1 MEYTIQVQ
9 LLGGLDLK
17 AENRSIRLPRGQA
30 KLALSMLLIG
40 APGTVSFDALADELW
55 GDFWPHDS
63 KNGIQQVVANLRRVM
78 NRAHPN
84 LGTELVR
91 TEPNG
96 YRIDL
101 AAAQIDVRRFDQ
113 LYTKARSH
121 YDPRQVLDCVDEA
134 LGLWR
139 GKPFG
144 EIDGRHFIRAET
156 ARLLEM
162 YQDAFDVRLQAL
174 LTLGRAETAVSE
186 LQALVLGTPLRE
198 RRWELLMLGLYRLG
212 RQPEALQTMQR
223 VRHLLAEFTGLLPG
237 PALRQLEQKILTHD
251 AALLAS

>member
-1 MEYTIQVQ
+1 MGYTIQVQ
-9 LLGGLDLK
+9 LLGGLALK
-17 AENRSIRLPRGQA
+17 VENRPIRLPRGQA

-40 APGTVSFDALADELW
+40 APGTVSFDTLIDELW
-55 GDFWPHDS
+55 GDIWPHDS
-63 KNGIQQVVANLRRVM
+63 RNGVQQVVANLRRVM

-84 LGTELVR
+84 LGNELVR

-101 AAAQIDVRRFDQ
+101 AATQIDVRRFDE
-113 LYTKARSH
+113 LYTNARSH
-121 YDPRQVLDCVDEA
+121 RDPRQALDYVDEA
-134 LGLWR
+134 LGLWH

-144 EIDGRHFIRAET
+144 EIDGRHFVRAET
-156 ARLLEM
+156 ARLLETH
-162 YQDAFDVRLQAL
+162 QDAIDIRFEAL

-198 RRWELLMLGLYRLG
+198 HRWELLMLGLYRLG
-212 RQPEALQTMQR
+212 RQSEALQTMQR
-223 VRHLLAEFTGLLPG
+223 ARNLLAEFSGLLPG